1 MKYVSVQDLVEQNQ
15 VVIKTGPFGT
25 QLKAS
30 EYVSFGTPVLNVRNL
45 GFATVNTDKLEMVS
59 DGTLERLSAHKLVT
73 GDIVFGRKGA
83 VERHAFIS
91 ESENG
96 WMQGSDCIRLRV
108 LADSVNPRFLS
119 YYFLTKRHRAF
130 MMSMCSHGT
139 TMASLNQKIIEK
151 IIVPLPER
159 SIQDKV
165 VEILAT
171 LDKQIVTNQKINEN
185 LRQQAQALFKK
196 WFVDNPDAI
205 LWKEGT
211 FSNLIEKTISGD
223 WGKDSP
229 SGNNTEMVYCIRGAD
244 IPEVRAGNKGKM
256 PTRYILPKNYAA
268 KQLVDGDIVVEIS
281 GGSPTQS
288 TGRAAAVS
296 DALLARYD
304 KGMVCT
310 NFCKALK
317 PRAGYSM
324 YVYYY
329 WQYLYDRDIFFSYE
343 NGTTGIKNLDI
354 NGFIETEPIVIAPE
368 DLVEK
373 FDAVCQ
379 TVFSKI
385 YANGMENEQL
395 ALVRDTILP
404 KLMSGEID
412 DPAMLRLI
420 VVKAVFHL
428 IPPNVNDNLAA

>member
-1 MKYVSVQDLVEQNQ
+1 MREMTSSNSADNMTWDTVCANKFCASVTDGTHDSPKPQKFGKKLITSKHLMGDYIDFDSANWISENDYKKIISRSIVEQWD
-15 VVIKTGPFGT
+15 VLFSMIGT
-25 QLKAS
+25 IGNI
-30 EYVSFGTPVLNVRNL
+30 Y
-45 GFATVNTDKLEMVS
+45 
-59 DGTLERLSAHKLVT
+59 
-73 GDIVFGRKGA
+73 
-83 VERHAFIS
+83 
-91 ESENG
+91 
-96 WMQGSDCIRLRV
+96 
-108 LADSVNPRFLS
+108 
-119 YYFLTKRHRAF
+119 
-130 MMSMCSHGT
+130 
-139 TMASLNQKIIEK
+139 IEK
-151 IIVPLPER
+151 NPVVKYACKNMGIFKFAGNKENAYWMYYYLQSPQAKEYFQSHLRGSTQSYVPLCSLREMPVPIPDKKTRNGIVSLLR
-159 SIQDKV
+159 SLDEKIAINR
-165 VEILAT
+165 EIN
-171 LDKQIVTNQKINEN
+171 DN
-185 LRQQAQALFKK
+185 LQQQAQALFKK

-205 LWKEGT
+205 SWKKGN

-395 ALVRDTILP
+395 ALVRDTLLP

-412 DPAMLRLI
+412 
-420 VVKAVFHL
+420 VSAVQL
-428 IPPNVNDNLAA
+428 

>member
-1 MKYVSVQDLVEQNQ
+1 MAVPFVKLSPLVR
-15 VVIKTGPFGT
+15 VIKT
-25 QLKAS
+25 
-30 EYVSFGTPVLNVRNL
+30 VNDNL
-45 GFATVNTDKLEMVS
+45 M
-59 DGTLERLSAHKLVT
+59 
-73 GDIVFGRKGA
+73 
-83 VERHAFIS
+83 
-91 ESENG
+91 
-96 WMQGSDCIRLRV
+96 
-108 LADSVNPRFLS
+108 
-119 YYFLTKRHRAF
+119 
-130 MMSMCSHGT
+130 
-139 TMASLNQKIIEK
+139 
-151 IIVPLPER
+151 
-159 SIQDKV
+159 
-165 VEILAT
+165 
-171 LDKQIVTNQKINEN
+171 
-185 LRQQAQALFKK
+185 QQAQALFKK

-205 LWKEGT
+205 SWKEGT
-211 FSNLIEKTISGD
+211 FSDLIEKTISGD

-244 IPEVRAGNKGKM
+244 IPEVCAGNKGKM

-296 DALLARYD
+296 DTLLARYD

-329 WQYLYDRDIFFSYE
+329 WQYLYDRNIFFSYE

-412 DPAMLRLI
+412 
-420 VVKAVFHL
+420 VSAVQL
-428 IPPNVNDNLAA
+428 

>member
-1 MKYVSVQDLVEQNQ
+1 MRCKLKDFCTVINGRAYSQKELLDKGKYRVLRVGNFFSSDRWYFSDLELPAEKYCN
-15 VVIKTGPFGT
+15 KGDLLF
-25 QLKAS
+25 AWAC
-30 EYVSFGTPVLNVRNL
+30 SFGPRIWNGEDRTIFHYHIWKLDIDSDII
-45 GFATVNTDKLEMVS
+45 DKMYLFYLLKISVDSMTAGTHGSVMMHITKS
-59 DGTLERLSAHKLVT
+59 DMENFEFDIPSLDVQKKIAAVLSAL
-73 GDIVFGRKGA
+73 D
-83 VERHAFIS
+83 
-91 ESENG
+91 
-96 WMQGSDCIRLRV
+96 
-108 LADSVNPRFLS
+108 
-119 YYFLTKRHRAF
+119 
-130 MMSMCSHGT
+130 
-139 TMASLNQKIIEK
+139 EK
-151 IIVPLPER
+151 IAINRE
-159 SIQDKV
+159 
-165 VEILAT
+165 
-171 LDKQIVTNQKINEN
+171 INEN
-185 LRQQAQALFKK
+185 LERQAQALFKK

-205 LWKEGT
+205 SWKEGN

-229 SGNNTEMVYCIRGAD
+229 SGNSTEMVYCIRGAD

-256 PTRYILPKNYAA
+256 PTRYILPKNYVA
-268 KQLVDGDIVVEIS
+268 KQLVNGDIVVEIS

-329 WQYLYDRDIFFSYE
+329 WQYLYDRNIFFSYE

-354 NGFIETEPIVIAPE
+354 NGFIETEPITIAPE

-395 ALVRDTILP
+395 ALVRDTLLP

-412 DPAMLRLI
+412 
-420 VVKAVFHL
+420 VSSVQF
-428 IPPNVNDNLAA
+428 

>member
-1 MKYVSVQDLVEQNQ
+1 MVNHLGNWRNGELGNFITLKRGFDLPQQKREDGQVPIFSSSGITGTHSTAMVNAPGVITGRYGTIGEVFYAAEDFWPLNTTLFVEDFHGNDA
-15 VVIKTGPFGT
+15 K
-25 QLKAS
+25 
-30 EYVSFGTPVLNVRNL
+30 
-45 GFATVNTDKLEMVS
+45 
-59 DGTLERLSAHKLVT
+59 
-73 GDIVFGRKGA
+73 
-83 VERHAFIS
+83 FI
-91 ESENG
+91 
-96 WMQGSDCIRLRV
+96 
-108 LADSVNPRFLS
+108 
-119 YYFLTKRHRAF
+119 YYFLKTLEWSKFTSASAVPGINRNTVHKETVSLPDIETQRRIASTL
-130 MMSMCSHGT
+130 SM
-139 TMASLNQKIIEK
+139 LDEK
-151 IIVPLPER
+151 I
-159 SIQDKV
+159 KTNT
-165 VEILAT
+165 EIN
-171 LDKQIVTNQKINEN
+171 DN
-185 LRQQAQALFKK
+185 LQQQAQALFKK
-196 WFVDNPDAI
+196 WFIDNPDAI
-205 LWKEGT
+205 SWKEGT

-368 DLVEK
+368 SLAEK

-379 TVFSKI
+379 TNFSKI
-385 YANGMENEQL
+385 YANGMENEHL
-395 ALVRDTILP
+395 ALVRDTLLP

-412 DPAMLRLI
+412 
-420 VVKAVFHL
+420 VSAVQL
-428 IPPNVNDNLAA
+428 